1 MPPAN
6 SCPRCGRTSP
16 ANTTFCSGCGA
27 TLSSTSSAKG
37 WKLLLGAVALFAGL
51 LWASLIY
58 TQTRPDAQPDGASP
72 ARALTVPAPP
82 ATPSAARPAAQPSPP
97 PASTRRVAGKKAQ
110 ASGTTES
117 GDDATVDDKNADKEE
132 SSTAAS
138 SRQRSPATAPAA
150 AGGSSDDYYT
160 NSRGQRVH
168 RPVLSPDGPPAGATA
183 QCADG
188 SYSFSQSR
196 RGTCSHHGGVARW
209 L

>member
-6 SCPRCGRTSP
+6 SCPRCGRPSP
-16 ANTTFCSGCGA
+16 ANTTFCSSCGA
-27 TLSSTSSAKG
+27 TLSSTSGGKG

-82 ATPSAARPAAQPSPP
+82 ATPSAARPAPQPSPSP
-97 PASTRRVAGKKAQ
+97 TLTSARHLVGKKAQ
-110 ASGTTES
+110 AGGTAKSDEATA
-117 GDDATVDDKNADKEE
+117 DDEDEEE
-132 SSTAAS
+132 SSSAAPA
-138 SRQRSPATAPAA
+138 RQRQPAPAPAA
-150 AGGSSDDYYT
+150 GGGSSSDYYT

-168 RPVLSPDGPPAGATA
+168 RPMFSESGPPAGATA

-188 SYSFSQSR
+188 TYSFSQSR
-196 RGTCSHHGGVARW
+196 RGTCSHHGGVSRW